1 MAGSIHVCDIER
13 RSLENVKAYF
23 YEYEQGPLRKQQ
35 IIVQAIIQ
43 KLLWFS
49 ASASALSP
57 LS

>member
-13 RSLENVKAYF
+13 RSLENVKAYI